1 MQTSDD
7 AARAIPQYPIESVDR
22 ALLLLKMF
30 SDHRELRLTDARDA
44 LGVSQSTAHRLM
56 AMLQYHGFVD
66 QDPVSRM
73 YLAGPALLE
82 VGLAAVQN
90 LDLRGVARP
99 ILESLAEATGETV
112 HLGLLQGAEVLYMDA
127 VESQAALRVSVRIG
141 RRIPAHATSLG
152 KAMLAAVPTE
162 RVEQLYP
169 DEALEAVTD
178 RTITKRRDLLAA
190 LAEVR
195 ELGYAENLEEGEP
208 GVGSI
213 GVAVVDGGRLIGGL
227 SVAAPRARLRKPERD
242 RYATLLTDAATELVG
257 ALHAGVSPVATA
269 PQLT

>member
-1 MQTSDD
+1 VQTPETTT
-7 AARAIPQYPIESVDR
+7 RPLPQYPIESVDR

-30 SDHRELRLTDARDA
+30 SDHRELRLTDARVA

-73 YLAGPALLE
+73 YAAGPALLE

-99 ILESLAEATGETV
+99 ILEALAAATGETV
-112 HLGLLQGAEVLYMDA
+112 HLGLLQGTEVLYMDA
-127 VESQAALRVSVRIG
+127 VESEAALRVSVRIG

-152 KAMLAAVPTE
+152 KAMLAAVSTE

-169 DEALEAVTD
+169 QEELEPVTD
-178 RTITKRRDLLAA
+178 RTITRRADLLTE
-190 LAEVR
+190 LARVR
-195 ELGYAENLEEGEP
+195 GRGYAENMEEGEP

-213 GVAVVDGGRLIGGL
+213 GVAILDAGTLIGGL

-242 RYATLLTDAATELVG
+242 RYAALLTEAAAELVL
-257 ALHAGVSPVATA
+257 ALHTGRSSARTPDE
-269 PQLT
+269 